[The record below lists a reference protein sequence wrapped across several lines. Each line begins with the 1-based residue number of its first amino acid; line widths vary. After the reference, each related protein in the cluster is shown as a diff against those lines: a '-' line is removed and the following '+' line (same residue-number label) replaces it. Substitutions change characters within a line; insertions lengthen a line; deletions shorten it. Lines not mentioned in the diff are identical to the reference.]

1 MLVELTEVVVAVV
14 MVVASVLVHG
24 AGLFWLARALRLV
37 GAEETRRHVGLDSPR
52 AAFDLTAIV
61 LGLFV
66 LHGVEIW
73 GWALVYVTLGAIPD
87 LRTAVYASGFVYATI
102 GYDEDLIPE
111 VWRLLVAIEGIT
123 GILLLGWTTGFF
135 VSVVSRQRGT

>member
-1 MLVELTEVVVAVV
+1 MLVEITEVVVAIL
-14 MVVASVLVHG
+14 MVVASVLIHG

-37 GAEETRRHVGLDSPR
+37 GAEEHRRHVGMDSPR
-52 AAFDLTAIV
+52 AVFGLLAIV

-73 GWALVYVTLGAIPD
+73 GWALVYVAADAIPD
-87 LRTAVYASGFVYATI
+87 LRTAVYASCFVYATI
-102 GYDEDLIPE
+102 GYDEALIPE
-111 VWRLLVAIEGIT
+111 AWRLLVAIEGIT

-135 VSVVSRQRGT
+135 VSVVTHVRGT